1 MEILDQN
8 ELMSKIPNFKADL
21 RNPDLK
27 YYDFSFHELGVF
39 DMPAQFKFVLK

>member
-27 YYDFSFHELGVF
+27 YYDFKQYEYILPYELLYEEW
-39 DMPAQFKFVLK
+39 FV